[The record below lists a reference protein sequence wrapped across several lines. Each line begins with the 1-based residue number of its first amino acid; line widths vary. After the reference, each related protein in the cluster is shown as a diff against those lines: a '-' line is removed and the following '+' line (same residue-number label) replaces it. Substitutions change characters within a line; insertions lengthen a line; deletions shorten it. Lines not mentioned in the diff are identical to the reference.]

1 MSKGHWAFRP
11 AALTRAIKAAVSCC
25 WNKIRFSHRQIRV
38 KIPNVQCVGHS
49 GGGQRVGS
57 DLMRRP
63 PKFVNGYIDR
73 HNKPRF
79 YFRRAGFKR
88 VPLPGL
94 PWSPEF
100 MAVYEQALAGQPTPV
115 GAARVLPGT
124 IRTDLNGVLHHRP
137 KNLPESICAIRLF
150 SS

>member
-1 MSKGHWAFRP
+1 
-11 AALTRAIKAAVSCC
+11 
-25 WNKIRFSHRQIRV
+25 
-38 KIPNVQCVGHS
+38 
-49 GGGQRVGS
+49 
-57 DLMRRP
+57 MRRP

-150 SS
+150 SSDSHQLDDVLPPHVSRDLVAVLLSLRIPFVTKTVKNVPID